1 MRLAFVSLAAESQHT
16 HQTTRFGVCLY
27 VCIYVCIGGKRCVC
41 IYVCV
46 SMYMYVCMYLCM
58 YVCVCML
65 PFTNCLSSCI
75 DIVLLFEAS
84 IFARQNAVRRSFCAR
99 VSNSRFGVFC
109 SLGTYDSPCFAAFAI
124 LRSSYLAAFSASI

>member
-1 MRLAFVSLAAESQHT
+1 
-16 HQTTRFGVCLY
+16 
-27 VCIYVCIGGKRCVC
+27 
-41 IYVCV
+41 
-46 SMYMYVCMYLCM
+46 MYVCMY
-58 YVCVCML
+58 V
-65 PFTNCLSSCI
+65 SSCI